1 MSQAEFVT
9 GRFSTDTLPQPVDVK
24 EQAQSEP
31 VVKRRLAALDAF
43 RGLTILFMLLVN
55 NISLDTQTPH
65 QLEHAKWNLGL
76 SLADMVFPWFL
87 FCVGVALP
95 YSYASFQKV
104 GRTQGLYVAK
114 AAVRG
119 GTLVFLG
126 CVLDSAINHHIA
138 FSLGV
143 LQLIGLAYFVA
154 AVAYL
159 AGPWYRVAFG
169 AILLAGYGYAIQ
181 HLSFGSHAAGTFEET
196 HNLLRHINNGYL
208 APYRLQGLLSTI
220 PTAGLVLFGTL
231 IGDILREKGVKDEL
245 KLASMLVCG
254 IGLVAVG
261 DVWSVFLPYNKP
273 VWTPTYILVAGGLAT
288 IILAL
293 LFLIVDVWKQKWLA
307 APLVV
312 LGSNAIVAYVV
323 PILIKVLFLEIWM
336 VQTPAGNRP
345 LSKAILEWLK
355 GNYGNVNGG
364 WAYTIAYI
372 AVWWLLLWALY
383 RKRWFLKV

>member
-9 GRFSTDTLPQPVDVK
+9 GRFSTDTLPGREVAIERVQEVAPT
-24 EQAQSEP
+24 
-31 VVKRRLAALDAF
+31 KRRLAALDTL

-55 NISLDTQTPH
+55 NVALDTQTPH

-95 YSYASFQKV
+95 YSYASFQKI
-104 GRTQGLYVAK
+104 GRAQGLYIAK
-114 AAVRG
+114 AAVRAG
-119 GTLVFLG
+119 VLVLLG

-154 AVAYL
+154 AVAYQ
-159 AGPWYRVAFG
+159 AGPWYRVGLG
-169 AILLAGYGYAIQ
+169 AALLIAYGYAIQ
-181 HLSFGSHAAGTFEET
+181 HLSFGTHAAGTFEPT
-196 HNLLRHINNGYL
+196 HNLIRHINNAYL
-208 APYRLQGLLSTI
+208 AKYSLQGLLSTI
-220 PTAGLVLFGTL
+220 PTAGLVLYGTL
-231 IGDILREKGVKDEL
+231 MGDILREKGVKDQL
-245 KLASMLVCG
+245 KLGSMLFCG
-254 IGLVAVG
+254 VALVAVG

-273 VWTPTYILVAGGLAT
+273 VWTPTYILVAGGLGT

-293 LFLIVDVWKQKWLA
+293 LFLIVDMGRQKWIA
-307 APLVV
+307 SPFVV

-323 PILIKVLFLEIWM
+323 PILIKVLVLEIWT
-336 VQTPAGNRP
+336 VDTPLGNKP
-345 LSKAILEWLK
+345 LSKAILEGLK
-355 GNYGNVNGG
+355 GNYGNVTGG
-364 WAYTIAYI
+364 WTYTIAYI
-372 AVWWLLLWALY
+372 AVWWLMLWALY